1 EAGVRI
7 RVTGAFGF
15 SGKYIAQ
22 RLLVLQH
29 EVITLTNSLQRP
41 NPFGGSIKV
50 FPYNFSEPHELE
62 KSLRGIDALI
72 NTYWVRFDNPPH
84 FTFAQALANSKVL
97 FDAAKRAGVSRVV
110 HISITN
116 PDRKSRLPY
125 FRGKAELEDY
135 LKKTGISYAILRP
148 AVLFGKEDI
157 LINNIAWALRRL
169 PVFGIYGSGQ
179 YRLQPIYVDDLAVA
193 TIDHITRPVN
203 EIIDATG
210 PETYS
215 YCEMVEMI
223 AREIG
228 SRALIVSMPAMLA
241 YQAVRVL
248 GWMVGGV
255 INTSDEVS
263 GLMEEKLYVESP
275 PLGTTR
281 LSDWVR
287 ASREEIGRRY
297 ASELR
302 RRLNRE
308 SGYPYPVSGFFRPP
322 TRAIT
327 RLRGNYHADLQ
338 RHFRRRLPGRPQ
350 AGKDSLRIAIHHTNL
365 AESGIYQIQ
374 NANLGA
380 LAHDKVWV
388 SCTIILPL
396 RAHGNA
402 GSPVRPV
409 AIGAP
414 AQ

>member
-1 EAGVRI
+1 M
-7 RVTGAFGF
+7 
-15 SGKYIAQ
+15 
-22 RLLVLQH
+22 
-29 EVITLTNSLQRP
+29 
-41 NPFGGSIKV
+41 
-50 FPYNFSEPHELE
+50 
-62 KSLRGIDALI
+62 
-72 NTYWVRFDNPPH
+72 
-84 FTFAQALANSKVL
+84 
-97 FDAAKRAGVSRVV
+97 

-135 LKKTGISYAILRP
+135 LNKTGISYAILRP

-179 YRLQPIYVDDLAVA
+179 YRLQPTYIDDLAVA
-193 TIDHITRPVN
+193 AIDHITQPVN

-215 YCEMVEMI
+215 YREMVEMI

-248 GWMVGGV
+248 GWVVGDV

-263 GLMEEKLYVESP
+263 GLMQEKLYVQSP

-308 SGYPYPVSGFFRPP
+308 SGY
-322 TRAIT
+322 
-327 RLRGNYHADLQ
+327 Q
-338 RHFRRRLPGRPQ
+338 
-350 AGKDSLRIAIHHTNL
+350 
-365 AESGIYQIQ
+365 
-374 NANLGA
+374 
-380 LAHDKVWV
+380 
-388 SCTIILPL
+388 
-396 RAHGNA
+396 
-402 GSPVRPV
+402 
-409 AIGAP
+409 
-414 AQ
+414 